1 MRYSELRLDAT
12 ASPRSKGMALIK
24 RANVDPRKSHVW
36 TMSRH
41 VTFTLYGGQ
50 MNSLQFFGV
59 QWAHVVGPGISAVV
73 QL

>member
-1 MRYSELRLDAT
+1 
-12 ASPRSKGMALIK
+12 MALIK
-24 RANVDPRKSHVW
+24 RANVDPRKNHVL
-36 TMSRH
+36 TMARH
-41 VTFTLYGGQ
+41 VTFTPYGGQ